1 MFFFQFHFHLPPDC
15 LNPKNANRT
24 VDSTNFCGISF
35 KDILKKDTL
44 EKEILLKY
52 FEFDVKKI
60 EEIYECQWKK
70 YKEENQT
77 EMEVFWS
84 FSGLPK
90 YRPLNRLVPR
100 ATLRGGFIE
109 VYRLKFR
116 TDENPGWTLHFVD
129 ANSLY
134 SHIVLTNIFPTGK
147 YEVLLHKNDLKHN
160 ITLLWGK
167 FYYKGESMSGD
178 AAHVKILAP
187 SHLYRP
193 FLPYRLNDE
202 FSHLA
207 LCKECLRHKR
217 SQHCK
222 HVSKEK
228 RCFISCYQITDLE
241 KAVELGY
248 EILEWYEIHHY
259 KKRENIFA
267 EFVKILAAQKLRNT
281 NIFETDS
288 YAKKIEICNDI
299 NQKMKFS
306 NDPDLRLEP
315 HSVTVNSA
323 QKELFKMML
332 NSFYGRFALH
342 TNFTHHY
349 FCRSLQEIERYAS
362 QKHTQIIDLFSI
374 SDDICEIEVV
384 APTKIKPNLSGTLYI
399 TSEINALARKFIYE
413 KSENIE
419 SCGGIILSIDTDA
432 IIFALPPNVKSPLT
446 YSHAFGDFKNVL
458 GDNSIIDS
466 FYSLGP
472 RNYSITYK
480 DFTGTPQHLLK
491 VKGLSTK
498 SSNNCDIISSN
509 VYQDFI
515 EKQFK
520 SDICQIYLPQM
531 RKKVEKQTKKFH
543 EILTYFEFG
552 NDIHAK
558 RYIDKTQKN
567 YSTYPFGYKF

>member
-1 MFFFQFHFHLPPDC
+1 LFFFQFHCHLPPDC
-15 LNPKNANRT
+15 INPRNESRT
-24 VDSTNFCGISF
+24 INSTNSF
-35 KDILKKDTL
+35 GVPLKDLLQKDEL

-52 FEFDVKKI
+52 FDFDVKKI
-60 EEIYECQWKK
+60 EEIFECQWKK
-70 YKEENQT
+70 YKSDNPT

-90 YRPLNRLVPR
+90 KRPLNRLIPR

-116 TDENPGWTLHFVD
+116 VDENPGWTLHFVD

-134 SHIVLTNIFPTGK
+134 SFIALQNKFVTGK
-147 YEVLLHKNDLKHN
+147 YEVLLHKDKLNKN
-160 ITLLWGK
+160 ITFINGK
-167 FYYKGESMSGD
+167 FFFKGESMSGD
-178 AAHVKILAP
+178 AAHVKIVAP
-187 SHLYRP
+187 SKLFRP

-207 LCKECLRHKR
+207 LCKPCLQKKLSKHCTHRSKNKR
-217 SQHCK
+217 A
-222 HVSKEK
+222 
-228 RCFISCYQITDLE
+228 FISCYQITDLE
-241 KAVELGY
+241 KAVALGY

-281 NIFETDS
+281 NLFES
-288 YAKKIEICNDI
+288 HSCQEKKTICNYLNI
-299 NQKMKFS
+299 KMNFDT
-306 NDPDLRLEP
+306 DPDLKLMP
-315 HSVTVNSA
+315 NIIMSNPA
-323 QKELFKMML
+323 QKELFKLML

-362 QKHTQIIDLFSI
+362 QKDSQIIDIFSF
-374 SDDICEIEVV
+374 SEDICEIEVV
-384 APTKIKPNLSGTLYI
+384 SPTKVKPNLNGTLYI

-413 KSENIE
+413 KSEEIE
-419 SCGGIILSIDTDA
+419 NNGGIILSIDTDA
-432 IIFALPPNVKSPLT
+432 IVFALPNGATNPLV

-458 GDNSIIDS
+458 GSNNTIDS

-472 RNYSITYK
+472 RNYSITYT
-480 DFTGTPQHLLK
+480 DPLGVQQHLLK
-491 VKGLSTK
+491 VKGLSTR
-498 SSNNCDIISSN
+498 SSNNCDIISSKM
-509 VYQDFI
+509 YQEFI
-515 EKQFK
+515 DKQFN

-531 RKKVEKQTKKFH
+531 KKKIEKQTKKFH

-552 NDIHAK
+552 NEIHAK
-558 RYIDKTQKN
+558 RYIFQN
-567 YSTYPFGYKF
+567 QQNFNSYPYGYKF

>member
-1 MFFFQFHFHLPPDC
+1 M
-15 LNPKNANRT
+15 
-24 VDSTNFCGISF
+24 DSTNHYGVPL
-35 KDILKKDTL
+35 KDLLQKDQL
-44 EKEILLKY
+44 EQEILLKY
-52 FEFDVKKI
+52 FDFDVKKI
-60 EEIYECQWKK
+60 EEIYECQWNKFKK
-70 YKEENQT
+70 DNAT

-90 YRPLNRLVPR
+90 KRPLNRLIPR

-116 TDENPGWTLHFVD
+116 IDENPGWTLHYAD

-134 SHIVLTNIFPTGK
+134 SYIALQNTFVTGK
-147 YEVLLHKNDLKHN
+147 YEVLLFKDELNKH
-160 ITLLWGK
+160 ITLLRGK

-178 AAHVKILAP
+178 AAHVKIVAP
-187 SHLYRP
+187 SKLFRP

-207 LCKECLRHKR
+207 LCKECLKNKASKHCNHRSKNKR
-217 SQHCK
+217 S
-222 HVSKEK
+222 
-228 RCFISCYQITDLE
+228 FTSCYQITDLE
-241 KAVELGY
+241 KAVALGY

-267 EFVKILAAQKLRNT
+267 EFVKVLAAQKLKNT
-281 NIFETDS
+281 DIFESFASDS
-288 YAKKIEICNDI
+288 CDEKQKICHSLNVNMRFDTHPNLLLTPNNIV
-299 NQKMKFS
+299 S
-306 NDPDLRLEP
+306 NP
-315 HSVTVNSA
+315 A
-323 QKELFKMML
+323 QKEFFKLML

-362 QKHTQIIDLFSI
+362 QKDTKIIDIFSF
-374 SDDICEIEVV
+374 SEDICEIEVV
-384 APTKIKPNLSGTLYI
+384 APTKVKPNLNGTLYI

-413 KSENIE
+413 KSEEIE
-419 SCGGIILSIDTDA
+419 NVGGMILSIDTDA
-432 IIFALPPNVKSPLT
+432 IIFALPPQAKNPLV

-458 GDNSIIDS
+458 GSNSTLES

-480 DFTGTPQHLLK
+480 DSLGVQQHLLK
-491 VKGLSTK
+491 VKGLSTQ
-498 SSNNCDIISSN
+498 SANNCNIISPQM
-509 VYQDFI
+509 YQDFI
-515 EKQFK
+515 EKQFN

-531 RKKVEKQTKKFH
+531 RKNVKKQTKKFH

-552 NDIHAK
+552 NEIHAK
-558 RYIDKTQKN
+558 RYIFTKQQDFN
-567 YSTYPFGYKF
+567 SYPYGYKF